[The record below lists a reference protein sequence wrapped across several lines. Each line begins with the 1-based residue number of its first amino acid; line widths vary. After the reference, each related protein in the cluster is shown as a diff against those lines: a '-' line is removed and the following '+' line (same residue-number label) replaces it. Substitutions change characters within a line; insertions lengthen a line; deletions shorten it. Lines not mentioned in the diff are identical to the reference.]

1 MLRERTVKNDGPVSP
16 LPGRPSSR
24 ALWILPLD
32 YGRGTACIVLA
43 FLALSRAA
51 AQEPVVP
58 LCVGLTIVTAIDRAE
73 GDYESIKTI
82 QSADDKELRIRYAS
96 EVPNTDLLSTSTE
109 EVLRYLIYRTVLID
123 DLRSAMQ
130 YQQVFIP
137 DSDELIP
144 DTTSL
149 GASTA
154 VQQSL
159 RAGKE
164 TPFAYSN
171 VPGDDYAG
179 MTADKDVYP
188 NYYSFFTPVTLQ
200 PVGRTTL
207 SVLVN
212 DRPTELPVIHA
223 RSEYLGEKSE
233 FFFLDDD
240 ANPLTIMFRI
250 GIDAIPAMDPA
261 LADTCAQLKAS
272 GTPMFQNMCLEEP
285 ADSARLR
292 VIKIT
297 YRCEGSDQPAGG
309 GSGAGGGGADGSGLG
324 DGRGGGG
331 NGEATALEQSL
342 EEDGRA
348 EVYSIYFEFNS
359 AAIKEESRETLMEIA
374 AVLGRRSD
382 WRLSI
387 EGHTDSI
394 DSDEYNLDLS
404 RRRAVAVKDALVS
417 EYGVAPARLTAEGFG
432 EARPVDTNE
441 TLEGRARNRR
451 VELARLQ

>member
-1 MLRERTVKNDGPVSP
+1 MLRKRMVRNDDPVSP
-16 LPGRPSSR
+16 VLTRPSSC
-24 ALWILPLD
+24 ALTL
-32 YGRGTACIVLA
+32 CVVLA

-51 AQEPVVP
+51 AQEPVIP
-58 LCVGLTIVTAIDRAE
+58 LCEGLTIVTAIDRAE

-82 QSADDKELRIRYAS
+82 QSVDDEELRIRYAS
-96 EVPNTDLLSTSTE
+96 EVPNTDMLSTSAD

-144 DTTSL
+144 DTTAI

-154 VQQSL
+154 VLQSL

-164 TPFAYSN
+164 TTFAYSN
-171 VPGDDYAG
+171 IPGDDYAG

-188 NYYSFFTPVTLQ
+188 NYYSFFTPVDLE

-207 SVLVN
+207 PVLVN
-212 DRPTELPVIHA
+212 DRSAELPVIHA
-223 RSEYLGEKSE
+223 RSEYFGEKSE

-250 GIDAIPAMDPA
+250 GIDAIPPMDPA
-261 LADTCAQLKAS
+261 LADTCAQLKSS
-272 GTPMFQNMCLEEP
+272 GTPMFQNMCLDEA
-285 ADSARLR
+285 ADSAVLR

-297 YRCEGSDQPAGG
+297 YRCDARAQPIGG
-309 GSGAGGGGADGSGLG
+309 GSGAGGGGGEGLGLG
-324 DGRGGGG
+324 DGGGSGG
-331 NGEATALEQSL
+331 SGEATALEQSL

-359 AAIKEESRETLMEIA
+359 AAIKEESRETLDEIA
-374 AVLGRRSD
+374 AILGRRPD

-404 RRRAVAVKDALVS
+404 RRRAVAVQDALVA
-417 EYGVAPARLTAEGFG
+417 EYGVGPARLTTGGFG

-451 VELARLQ
+451 VELVRLQ